1 MDAFFRESA
10 LQSLLVGKR
19 ILIAGYGREGKSS
32 HAMMRR
38 LLPGQEPDIAVD
50 NDGIAAMLASS
61 EYDLVI
67 KSPGIPTAFFDGRCD
82 PSLLTSQSDLFLQ
95 VYGDITVAVSGT
107 KGKSTT
113 TALIYHALS
122 VNGVKCIMA
131 GNMGIPLF
139 DIVDQLDGHT
149 LVVAELSCH
158 QLENIHR
165 APRWSVLLNLFQEH
179 LDHYR
184 DYLDY
189 QMAKLQMALC
199 QQSGDRFYYCC
210 DNQAL
215 AQLVDRYRCDFRSS
229 VISYGIDK
237 ARSSVLAHAALPL
250 AGDHNLSNM
259 YVALLLLAD
268 LGVAEDDAVKAFA
281 TFAALE
287 HRLEYVGT
295 YRGILFYNDSIST
308 IPEATIAAV
317 GALKRVGTLIL
328 GGFDRGIDYSALAD
342 FIRISHISNIVFVG
356 EAGAR
361 IRSLCEQSVPLSANI
376 LQCDDYEKIVDWCY
390 CHTLPGDVCLL
401 SPAAA
406 SYDAFTNFEH
416 RGRRFKELVTKM
428 GTEG

>member
-1 MDAFFRESA
+1 MDAFYRESA
-10 LQSLLVGKR
+10 MLSLLAGKR

-32 HAMMRR
+32 YAMLQR
-38 LLPGQEPDIAVD
+38 LLPGQEQDIAVD
-50 NDGIAAMLASS
+50 NDAIAGKLASA
-61 EYDLVI
+61 EYDLVL

-82 PSLLTSQSDLFLQ
+82 PAILTSQSDIFLQ
-95 VYGDITVAVSGT
+95 VYGDQTVAVSGT

-113 TALIYHALS
+113 TALIYHALCC
-122 VNGVKCIMA
+122 NGVKCIMA

-139 DIVDQLDGHT
+139 DIVDRLDSQT

-189 QMAKLQMALC
+189 QMAKLQMALR
-199 QQSGDRFYYCC
+199 QQSDDRFYYCC

-215 AQLVDRYRCDFRSS
+215 AMIVDRYRCDIRSS
-229 VISYGIDK
+229 VIPYGIDQ
-237 ARSSVLAHAALPL
+237 ARTSALAHTSLPL

-259 YVALLLLAD
+259 YVALLLLSD
-268 LGVAEDDAVKAFA
+268 LGVSETDAVKAFA
-281 TFAALE
+281 SFSALE

-308 IPEATIAAV
+308 IPEATMAAV

-328 GGFDRGIDYSALAD
+328 GGFDRGIDYGTLAAFVRD
-342 FIRISHISNIVFVG
+342 THIPNLVFVG
-356 EAGAR
+356 DAGAR
-361 IRSLCEQSVPLSANI
+361 IRSLCEQSGPLCANI
-376 LQCDDYEKIVDWCY
+376 LQTNHYDTIVEWCY
-390 CHTLPGDVCLL
+390 HHTEPGNVCLL

-416 RGRRFKELVTKM
+416 RGRCFKELVVKF
-428 GTEG
+428 GTAE